1 MSNQQRTPRPV
12 CNADQHRI
20 ALLRQSLENFTVV
33 ASALVAEHLA
43 DAPGSK
49 PGAQPGMQVQILP
62 SAHITNCLAPLGKL
76 EKPPDLESGAL
87 GVRLPRGAPRV
98 ASSEAQSNWL
108 LTSGSRVQVPGGAPQ
123 LAPQALKRD
132 ALAF

>member
-12 CNADQHRI
+12 CNADQQRI

-62 SAHITNCLAPLGKL
+62 SAHTLPIA
-76 EKPPDLESGAL
+76 
-87 GVRLPRGAPRV
+87 LPR
-98 ASSEAQSNWL
+98 
-108 LTSGSRVQVPGGAPQ
+108 
-123 LAPQALKRD
+123 
-132 ALAF
+132 

>member
-12 CNADQHRI
+12 CNADQQRI

-62 SAHITNCLAPLGKL
+62 SAHTHYQLPCPARQIGK
-76 EKPPDLESGAL
+76 A
-87 GVRLPRGAPRV
+87 A
-98 ASSEAQSNWL
+98 
-108 LTSGSRVQVPGGAPQ
+108 
-123 LAPQALKRD
+123 
-132 ALAF
+132 